1 MGRDRTGPARG
12 PARLVRWIRT
22 GVTARAEAANRWI
35 ADHRDK
41 NVLLDLVCR
50 THERDR
56 AAAGGVTGSAVA
68 FRLFLFFVPFLL
80 FTVGVLGFVA
90 SFLDSDAVVKTSGV
104 TGRLAEQIQAAFTQ
118 PTSTRWLATGFGLV
132 GIVTAGRALA
142 KVLIVASALAWQV
155 PVQRQKA
162 IRVVGIVVGTT
173 ISVALLSV
181 LVNRL
186 RDSAG
191 LAVAWLSFV
200 PLVLVYIVAW
210 SMLCLALPRGTSD
223 LSAVLP
229 GAVLF
234 SVTLAGMEAVTQLY
248 LPGRF
253 DHASA
258 LYGSIG
264 VTVVTLGW
272 FFILG
277 RVLVLSITINAVV
290 YERIG
295 SVSIF
300 LFGLP
305 VLRVL
310 PQRWPAVARLIG
322 LDQHDRTQDGD
333 SGSLERSRGH
343 GQL

>member
-1 MGRDRTGPARG
+1 M
-12 PARLVRWIRT
+12 
-22 GVTARAEAANRWI
+22 
-35 ADHRDK
+35 
-41 NVLLDLVCR
+41 
-50 THERDR
+50 
-56 AAAGGVTGSAVA
+56 
-68 FRLFLFFVPFLL
+68 
-80 FTVGVLGFVA
+80 
-90 SFLDSDAVVKTSGV
+90 
-104 TGRLAEQIQAAFTQ
+104 
-118 PTSTRWLATGFGLV
+118 FGLV
-132 GIVTAGRALA
+132 GMATAGRALA

-155 PVQRQKA
+155 PVQRHKA

-173 ISVALLSV
+173 IGVALLSV

-191 LAVAWLSFV
+191 IAVAWLSFL

-210 SMLCLALPRGTSD
+210 SVLALALPRGTSD

-229 GAVLF
+229 GVVLF

-248 LPGRF
+248 LPSRF

-277 RVLVLSITINAVV
+277 RILVLSMTINAVV

-300 LFGLP
+300 IFGLP
-305 VLRVL
+305 LVRAL
-310 PQRWPAVARLIG
+310 PRRWPWVAHLIG
-322 LDQHDRTQDGD
+322 LDQQDRIRDHDDD
-333 SGSLERSRGH
+333 A
-343 GQL
+343 